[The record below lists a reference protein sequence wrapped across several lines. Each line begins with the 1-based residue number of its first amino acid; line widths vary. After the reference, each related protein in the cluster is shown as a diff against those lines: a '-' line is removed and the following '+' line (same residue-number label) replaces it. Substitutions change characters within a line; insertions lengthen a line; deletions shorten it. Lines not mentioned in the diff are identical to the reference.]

1 MCSSGEI
8 LDHSLRIDKGK
19 IIIFV
24 YTKNIIPENFQ
35 IMHSYSE
42 ISPMSFAYFI
52 SEHYGWYIK
61 TSESITFKFSDS
73 SELKKTGAVA
83 KTIITI
89 SF

>member
-8 LDHSLRIDKGK
+8 LDHSLKIDKGN
-19 IIIFV
+19 IIIF

-42 ISPMSFAYFI
+42 ISSTSFAYFI

-61 TSESITFKFSDS
+61 TSASITCKFSDS
-73 SELKKTGAVA
+73 SELKKLEQ
-83 KTIITI
+83 
-89 SF
+89 

>member
-1 MCSSGEI
+1 
-8 LDHSLRIDKGK
+8 
-19 IIIFV
+19 
-24 YTKNIIPENFQ
+24 
-35 IMHSYSE
+35 
-42 ISPMSFAYFI
+42 MSFAYFI